1 MSREI
6 KNARDEGTV
15 AGGAAND
22 SLHDPLHDRFHPKWF
37 AIVNPVAGGGR
48 GLDAFPH
55 ISKLLRDNGIP
66 CEPVFTEHKCH
77 ATELTVEAVTA
88 GYRRIIVI
96 GGDGTLHEVVNGL
109 FIQQCVR
116 PDEIS
121 LAVIAV
127 GTGNDWIRM
136 FGITENFGDAIRA
149 IREEHT
155 FLQDVCCVKYVESQ
169 FEQTRY
175 MANVAG
181 IGLDAYVIGRY
192 NHWRNKGRS
201 GPLLYVRCLLR
212 SFFRYRS
219 SGVKVWVDDRP
230 VYDNLLLSAAFGVCQ
245 YNGGGIRQLPKAVPD
260 DGLLDVTLIRPLYW
274 WQVVFRLRK
283 LFNGNIYTIGHVHHA
298 QGRHVRIESIPS
310 VQLEVDGEMLGGSPV
325 EFSIVP
331 RAVRVVVS
339 RSFIER
345 HKTDGR

>member
-1 MSREI
+1 M
-6 KNARDEGTV
+6 NPTV
-15 AGGAAND
+15 NDAAPQ
-22 SLHDPLHDRFHPKWF
+22 HKWF
-37 AIVNPVAGGGR
+37 TIVNPVAGSGR
-48 GLDAFPH
+48 GLDAFPQ

-77 ATELTVEAVTA
+77 ATELTVEAVNA

-136 FGITENFGDAIRA
+136 FGIPENFGDAIRA

-155 FLQDVCCVKYVESQ
+155 FLQDVGCVKYVESQ
-169 FEQTRY
+169 FGQTRY

-181 IGLDAYVIGRY
+181 IGLDAYVIERY
-192 NHWRNKGRS
+192 NHRRNKGRS
-201 GPLLYVRCLLR
+201 GPLLYARCLLR
-212 SFFRYRS
+212 SFMRYRS
-219 SGVKVWVDDRP
+219 SGVKVWVDGKLI
-230 VYDNLLLSAAFGVCQ
+230 YDNLLLSAAFGICQ
-245 YNGGGIRQLPKAVPD
+245 YNGGGIRQLPKAVAD
-260 DGLLDVTLIRPLYW
+260 DGLLDITLIRPLYW
-274 WQVVFRLRK
+274 WQVVFRIRK
-283 LFNGNIYTIGHVHHA
+283 LFNGNIYSIGHVHHA
-298 QGRHVRIESIPS
+298 QGREVRIESIPA
-310 VQLEVDGEMLGGSPV
+310 VRLEVDGELLGGSPV
-325 EFSIVP
+325 EFTILH

-339 RSFIER
+339 RSFIASR
-345 HKTDGR
+345 KQA